1 MLGSLSPLHPSLSS
15 LPPGVPP
22 LVPLQGCS
30 KHPDLVPRSE
40 NTCPNAIASP
50 FTACTPTPQHKPAV
64 GQDQCVLPRRAL
76 PIQGTQFLQ
85 QSGVAA
91 AGMGVPGLLLT
102 GWVRQVFLQ
111 SCLLFQA
118 AGEEI
123 ALRVRLGS
131 VTLEQSRE
139 LQQGGWRAAPHGHP
153 SNKWIPTANNTPTD
167 PPSFAPRC
175 NTTFH
180 KMRHAHIYTTD

>member
-1 MLGSLSPLHPSLSS
+1 M
-15 LPPGVPP
+15 
-22 LVPLQGCS
+22 PLQGCS
-30 KHPDLVPRSE
+30 KHPDLMPGTD

-50 FTACTPTPQHKPAV
+50 FAACTPTPQHKPAV
-64 GQDQCVLPRRAL
+64 RQDECILPRRAL
-76 PIQGTQFLQ
+76 PIQDTRFSQ
-85 QSGVAA
+85 QSRVSA
-91 AGMGVPGLLLT
+91 AGTGVPGLLLT

-111 SCLLFQA
+111 PGLLFQA

-123 ALRVRLGS
+123 ALRVGLGS
-131 VTLEQSRE
+131 VALEQSRE
-139 LQQGGWRAAPHGHP
+139 LQQGGGRAAPHGHP
-153 SNKWIPTANNTPTD
+153 SDKRVPTANNTPTD